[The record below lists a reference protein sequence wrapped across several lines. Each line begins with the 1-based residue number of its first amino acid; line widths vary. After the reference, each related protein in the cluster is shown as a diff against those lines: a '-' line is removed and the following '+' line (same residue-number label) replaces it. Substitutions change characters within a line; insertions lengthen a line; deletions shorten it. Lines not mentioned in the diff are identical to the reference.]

1 MPQETVKQTKN
12 IQSRPPVVVVL
23 GHVDHGK
30 SSILEA
36 VKDFKITAKESG
48 GITQHIGAYEVEH
61 EGKKITF
68 IDTPGHEAF
77 SIMRYRGAKAADI
90 AILVV
95 AAEEG
100 IKPQTKESI
109 IHIKKSGIPMIV
121 AINKIDKPEADP
133 EKVKRELFKQDVVV
147 ESMGGK
153 IPAIETS
160 AKTKKGISELLGLIL
175 LVAEIEGLHGDLT
188 KKGEGA
194 VIEAYLDS
202 QRGPTATLL
211 LRDGI
216 LRLGD
221 IIATVSTFGKIK
233 ILEDFQGKSLKQALP
248 SQPIIV
254 IGFENAPCV
263 GEEFKIQPDIVSA
276 ERYVFKKTSK
286 MEKRDVLLVEEGKT
300 ALNLILKADVSGSL
314 EAIRQVLK
322 GLPQERVVLR
332 ILKSEVGEI
341 NESDIKLAK
350 SAKARILGFRVKTNY
365 IASRLIERE
374 NIGVRTFEV
383 IYEIVQAVRQLMEKK
398 IEPTKVRIDLGK
410 LKILIVFKTEKN
422 RQIVGGRI
430 VEGEVKKG
438 VKIEVFREEEK
449 IGTGKLVHLQKNKK
463 DIEKAGKGNEVG
475 ILYEG
480 SGRIEKGDILAFYTE
495 ERKKGEL

>member
-1 MPQETVKQTKN
+1 M
-12 IQSRPPVVVVL
+12 
-23 GHVDHGK
+23 
-30 SSILEA
+30 
-36 VKDFKITAKESG
+36 
-48 GITQHIGAYEVEH
+48 
-61 EGKKITF
+61 
-68 IDTPGHEAF
+68 
-77 SIMRYRGAKAADI
+77 
-90 AILVV
+90 
-95 AAEEG
+95 
-100 IKPQTKESI
+100 
-109 IHIKKSGIPMIV
+109 
-121 AINKIDKPEADP
+121 
-133 EKVKRELFKQDVVV
+133 
-147 ESMGGK
+147 
-153 IPAIETS
+153 
-160 AKTKKGISELLGLIL
+160 
-175 LVAEIEGLHGDLT
+175 
-188 KKGEGA
+188 
-194 VIEAYLDS
+194 IEAYLDS